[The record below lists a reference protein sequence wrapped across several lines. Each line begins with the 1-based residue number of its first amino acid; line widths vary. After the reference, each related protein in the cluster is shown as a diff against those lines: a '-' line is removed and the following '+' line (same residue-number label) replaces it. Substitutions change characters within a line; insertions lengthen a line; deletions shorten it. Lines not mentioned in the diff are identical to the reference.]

1 MESHQKKTQLDTD
14 KKESNVSQRNV
25 YAETLDVPFFSSLRK
40 AKIRETN
47 SVASK
52 QRTSP
57 RLSTSSNSSTIQQSS
72 KHAPSQTSQ
81 KRTPKKTVHEI
92 LSVPETTPLSKTEEK
107 LHTRL
112 LMRKRAISKDKDVI
126 ACRTGGQP
134 HYFMK
139 VIKSRKKNISNRWV
153 TLKKI

>member
-1 MESHQKKTQLDTD
+1 M
-14 KKESNVSQRNV
+14 
-25 YAETLDVPFFSSLRK
+25 
-40 AKIRETN
+40 
-47 SVASK
+47 ASK

-72 KHAPSQTSQ
+72 KHAPSQTSE

-126 ACRTGGQP
+126 VCRTGGQP

-139 VIKSRKKNISNRWV
+139 LIKSRKPSATAGSPLKRSRSRNLDKIRMTMSGISWDA
-153 TLKKI
+153 TIEQQASELKRLTKS

>member
-1 MESHQKKTQLDTD
+1 MKSHQKKTQLDTD
-14 KKESNVSQRNV
+14 NKELNVSQRNLCT
-25 YAETLDVPFFSSLRK
+25 ETLDVPLFGTPK
-40 AKIRETN
+40 MAKICETN
-47 SVASK
+47 IVASK

-72 KHAPSQTSQ
+72 KHAPSQTSP

-112 LMRKRAISKDKDVI
+112 LMRKRATSKDKDVI
-126 ACRTGGQP
+126 VCRTGGQP